1 MITELESRRET
12 GRFSCWLFCA
22 DQFQPL
28 TNLGPGI
35 RRAFDHV
42 PYPGVG
48 EFDRGGQFESDLSFG
63 LTEFVRAFYPL
74 FLGVD
79 GSSSI
84 KDMISPF

>member
-12 GRFSCWLFCA
+12 GIILYWLFCA

-28 TNLGPGI
+28 TNLGPVI

-42 PYPGVG
+42 PYPGVR
-48 EFDRGGQFESDLSFG
+48 EFGRGGQVESDLSFC
-63 LTEFVRAFYPL
+63 LTEFARAFYPR